1 MRFNLLL
8 LIMLCIALLVILFL
22 VTKLRRVR
30 EQLSAIEEALEDI
43 KSGNLNRR
51 MLTKKSDM
59 TRKICYDINEI
70 AMNSQEQLIR
80 QKQSEQ
86 AYKRLMT
93 GISHDVKTPLASL
106 SGYLEAIEYKI
117 VEGEEKDEYIHV
129 AFEKA
134 IYLKHFVE
142 NLFEW
147 VKLDSGEQIFRF
159 EVLDLNELTRNIIV
173 DWISILE
180 NNNFEYEF
188 DIPETEY
195 PMCID
200 VNAYSRILNNLLQN
214 ILLHSKG
221 SKMTFRISEND
232 LQARITIAD
241 NGEGISSD
249 HLPHIFER
257 MYQCDQ
263 SRSAKGNGL
272 GLSIVKEL
280 VAAHKGT
287 IDVCSVPGQ
296 GTVFTILF
304 QTSASKADI

>member
-1 MRFNLLL
+1 MSFNLFL
-8 LIMLCIALLVILFL
+8 LIMFFIALLVIVFLF
-22 VTKLRRVR
+22 TKLRRIR
-30 EQLSAIEEALEDI
+30 GQLSIIEEVLEDI

-51 MLTKKSDM
+51 MLTKKNDM
-59 TRKICYDINEI
+59 TRKICYGINEI
-70 AMNSQEQLIR
+70 AMNSQTQLIR

-93 GISHDVKTPLASL
+93 SISHDVKTPLASL
-106 SGYLEAIEYKI
+106 VGYLEAIECKI
-117 VEGEEKDEYIHV
+117 VTGEEKDEYVHV

-134 IYLKHFVE
+134 HYLKHFVE

-159 EVLDLNELTRNIIV
+159 EVLDLNEISRNVIA
-173 DWISILE
+173 DWISVLE
-180 NNNFEYEF
+180 NSDFEYEF

-195 PMCID
+195 LMRID

-214 ILLHSKG
+214 VLIHSKG
-221 SKMTFRISEND
+221 NKVTFHISEND
-232 LQARITIAD
+232 QQARIILAD
-241 NGEGISSD
+241 NGRGISSA

-280 VAAHKGT
+280 VTAHKGT
-287 IDVCSVPGQ
+287 IAADSTPDK
-296 GTVFTILF
+296 GTIFTILIPK
-304 QTSASKADI
+304 SL

>member
-1 MRFNLLL
+1 MSINPFL
-8 LIMLCIALLVILFL
+8 LIMFCIALLVILFL
-22 VTKLRRVR
+22 FTKLRRVR
-30 EQLSAIEEALEDI
+30 GHLSIIEEALEDI

-51 MLTKKSDM
+51 MLTKKNDM
-59 TRKICYDINEI
+59 TRKICYGINEI
-70 AMNSQEQLIR
+70 AMNSQTQLIR

-93 GISHDVKTPLASL
+93 SISHDVKTPLASL
-106 SGYLEAIEYKI
+106 VGYLEAIECRI
-117 VEGEEKDEYIHV
+117 VTGEEKEEYVHV

-134 IYLKHFVE
+134 HYLKHFVE

-147 VKLDSGEQIFRF
+147 VKLDSGEQIFCF
-159 EVLDLNELTRNIIV
+159 ELLDLNEVSRNIIA
-173 DWISILE
+173 DWISVLE
-180 NNNFEYEF
+180 NSDFKYEF

-195 PMCID
+195 LMRID

-214 ILLHSKG
+214 VLIHSKG
-221 SKMTFRISEND
+221 NKVIFCISEND
-232 LQARITIAD
+232 RQARITLAD
-241 NGEGISSD
+241 NGRGISPD

-287 IDVCSVPGQ
+287 IAADS
-296 GTVFTILF
+296 TLDKETIFTILLPK
-304 QTSASKADI
+304 SL

>member
-1 MRFNLLL
+1 MSINPFLLS
-8 LIMLCIALLVILFL
+8 MFCIALLVILFL
-22 VTKLRRVR
+22 FTKLRRVR
-30 EQLSAIEEALEDI
+30 GQLSVIEEALEDL

-51 MLTKKSDM
+51 MLTKKNDM
-59 TRKICYDINEI
+59 TRKICYGINEI
-70 AMNSQEQLIR
+70 AMNSQTQLIR
-80 QKQSEQ
+80 QKQAEQ

-93 GISHDVKTPLASL
+93 SISHDVKTPLASL
-106 SGYLEAIEYKI
+106 VGYLEAIECKI
-117 VEGEEKDEYIHV
+117 VAGEEKDEYVHI

-134 IYLKHFVE
+134 HYLKHFVE

-159 EVLDLNELTRNIIV
+159 EVLDLNETSRNIIA
-173 DWISILE
+173 DWISVLE
-180 NNNFEYEF
+180 NSNFEYEF
-188 DIPETEY
+188 DIPEMEY
-195 PMCID
+195 LMHID

-214 ILLHSKG
+214 MLIHSKG
-221 SKMTFRISEND
+221 NKVIFRISEND
-232 LQARITIAD
+232 KQARITLAD
-241 NGEGISSD
+241 NGKGISPD

-287 IDVCSVPGQ
+287 IAADSTPDK
-296 GTVFTILF
+296 GTIFTILF
-304 QTSASKADI
+304 PKSL